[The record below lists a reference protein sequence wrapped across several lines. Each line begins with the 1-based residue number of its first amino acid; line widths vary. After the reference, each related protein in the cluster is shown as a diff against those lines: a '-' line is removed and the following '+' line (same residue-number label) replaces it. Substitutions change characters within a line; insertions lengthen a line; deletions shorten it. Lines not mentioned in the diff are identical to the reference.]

1 MRPGLNA
8 RAVPHTVRD
17 RTTNGSS
24 QTTGGDLP
32 CGAMADPLHE
42 YRQKRDFA
50 ATPEP
55 APAPPAPRRDD
66 VFVVHRHEARQ
77 LHYDLRLERDGVL
90 KSWAVPR
97 GFSFDPADKR
107 LAVRTEDHPL
117 EYEHFHGRIPKGQ
130 YGAGTMTIWD
140 RGTYS
145 LVKIPDWE
153 DAMQKGELKVVLRGR
168 RLRGEWHLVRTQQA
182 KNSWLLFKSKD
193 RYAGH
198 GRDSALGIDLD
209 GAPIADV
216 PLDAPPMRW
225 GHERGAFRD
234 PDWLF
239 ELELPGL
246 RCRIVK
252 HGEQVRATL
261 PLPAA
266 IAADGRGLAC
276 ERAVVDGV
284 LVALGADGRPDAAA
298 TARALQHGDAT
309 TAFYTFDLLQ
319 WEEYDLRALPL
330 LDRKAALRTLVTTP
344 GRVLFVDH
352 VTGDGEAL
360 LRAMHDAGFAAAI
373 GKRAD
378 SVYAPGP
385 QSAWHRVIAAAA
397 PTPPTTP
404 PTGNAAGRAAPAA
417 RFRPSNLGKVY
428 WPAEGFTKGD
438 LIGYYQAVADALL
451 PHLRDRPVHLNRFPD
466 GIDGKSF
473 YQREAKDGT
482 PAWLRTVPIP
492 HDGQLVAHHVIDDLE
507 TLLYVANLG
516 SIDLHP
522 WLSRTASLDCPDW
535 AVLDLDPKTAPFVHV
550 VRIARAAGRLLRG
563 IGLRPLLKTSGK
575 NGMHIFVP
583 LAPGYTYEHSRLFT
597 EAVARVLVREL
608 PDIATV
614 ERLPDQRDGKVYL
627 DFLQNRRSQTIV
639 PPYAVRPVRGAS
651 VSAPL
656 AWDELE
662 AADLS
667 PRRFTMQTM
676 PARLAAHGDLF
687 RKALDDRQDLL
698 PAIAALE
705 AVLRSG

>member
-1 MRPGLNA
+1 
-8 RAVPHTVRD
+8 
-17 RTTNGSS
+17 
-24 QTTGGDLP
+24 
-32 CGAMADPLHE
+32 MADPLHE

-55 APAPPAPRRDD
+55 APTPPAPRRND

-77 LHYDLRLERDGVL
+77 LHYDLRLEHDGVL

-117 EYEHFHGRIPKGQ
+117 AYEHFHGRIPKGQ

-140 RGTYS
+140 RGTYA

-153 DAMQKGELKVVLRGR
+153 EAMRRGELKVVLQGR

-198 GRDSALGIDLD
+198 GRDSALGIELD
-209 GAPIADV
+209 AAPTADV
-216 PLDAPPMRW
+216 PLDTPPMRW
-225 GHERGAFRD
+225 AGEGAAFRD
-234 PDWLF
+234 PGWLF
-239 ELELPGL
+239 EMEFPGL
-246 RCRIVK
+246 RCRVRK
-252 HGEQVRATL
+252 HGDEVHGTL
-261 PLPAA
+261 PLPQA
-266 IAADGRGLAC
+266 IADDVRELAC
-276 ERAVVDGV
+276 DRAVVDGV
-284 LVALGADGRPDAAA
+284 LVALDASGRPEAAA
-298 TARALQHGDAT
+298 AARALQHGGDDGL
-309 TAFYTFDLLQ
+309 AFYTFDLLQ
-319 WEEYDLRALPL
+319 WEDYDLRGLPL

-360 LRAMHDAGFAAAI
+360 LRALRDAGLGAAI

-385 QSAWHRVIAAAA
+385 QAAWRRVTVGEAVAA
-397 PTPPTTP
+397 PAPPAG
-404 PTGNAAGRAAPAA
+404 TGGVAARGPAA
-417 RFRPSNLGKVY
+417 RFRASNLGKVY

-438 LIGYYQAVADALL
+438 LIGYYQAVADVLL

-473 YQREAKDGT
+473 YQREVKAGT
-482 PAWLRTVPIP
+482 PSWVRTAPIA
-492 HDGQLVAHHVIDDLE
+492 HDGQVVPHHVIDDRE
-507 TLLYVANLG
+507 TLLHVVNLG

-522 WLSRTASLDCPDW
+522 WLSRTTSLDNPDW
-535 AVLDLDPKTAPFVHV
+535 AVLDLDPKTAPFAHV

-575 NGMHIFVP
+575 HGMHVFVP
-583 LAPGYTYEHSRLFT
+583 LRPGYSYEHSRMFT

-662 AADLS
+662 DGDLS

-676 PARLAAHGDLF
+676 PARVAAHGDLF
-687 RKALDDRQDLL
+687 RKALEDRQDLL

-705 AVLRSG
+705 IALRSG